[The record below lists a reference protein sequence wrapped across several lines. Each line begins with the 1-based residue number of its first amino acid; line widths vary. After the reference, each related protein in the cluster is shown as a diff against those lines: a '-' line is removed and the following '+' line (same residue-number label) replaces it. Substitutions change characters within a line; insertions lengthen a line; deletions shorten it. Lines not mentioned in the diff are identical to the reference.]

1 MLPLMHKGRVES
13 LPVFDGVDAYY
24 PLSAPYFRALFEHI
38 LYIGGRKA
46 LSVKIQETLLAYRRL
61 RFTLRTKKNSS
72 NGL

>member
-1 MLPLMHKGRVES
+1 MHKGKVEN

-38 LYIGGRKA
+38 LYIGGCKA
-46 LSVKIQETLLAYRRL
+46 LSVKAL
-61 RFTLRTKKNSS
+61 RFKKRCLLIAVFVSHYEQKKGSS